1 MGAINDVGLGNRVAV
16 SIRKNNEVLGF
27 IWALEVNEPF
37 TEEDMKFLQFA
48 AKEAKNQL
56 QQLQLKEKER
66 SRSSRVSMAH
76 VDRALPRR
84 IGNN

>member
-1 MGAINDVGLGNRVAV
+1 V

-37 TEEDMKFLQFA
+37 SEEDMEFLQFA

-56 QQLQLKEKER
+56 QQLQLKKKRKEAGNQEFLWR
-66 SRSSRVSMAH
+66 MLTGH
-76 VDRALPRR
+76 LPRR